1 MTHARSGGRAAALQA
16 GLGAAVLAL
25 AVWALAADVEGWN
38 VVYYVPAWYGYLL
51 ILDAITHMLGG
62 ASLVRERPRELL
74 AMMFWSVPFWFL
86 FELFNLVLSNWYY
99 VYLLRT
105 EWLQFVFTWLAFAT
119 VFPACFFHAHLAR
132 TFGWFERRRWRPLH
146 VGRGVEIAIGVVGLL
161 SIVAPLVWPRRAFWL
176 VWGASLWLPEL
187 ANRRLGAPS
196 LLRDLE
202 RGRPARL
209 LQLLTGGM
217 IAGFVWELFFNDTAT
232 TEIYT
237 VPGLEDWKLFEMPLL
252 GFLGFP
258 VLALGAYSFYS
269 LIGRTLRG
277 GRYWDEPRR
286 STVGGTSLWLPAA
299 AMAVALCGVA
309 FVNAVDY
316 TARSRR
322 PLLVE
327 MDGLSATDRDK
338 LRRARVG
345 TPERLQRAAFEEGV
359 PSLAARTGVD
369 LDALRRAATH
379 ATLTLHKGMGAPA
392 AGLLIDA
399 RVPGVEG
406 LVGTEPDELLRRLR
420 ESAARRDLDPPRPAE
435 VRVWIR
441 AASANGEP
449 RR

>member
-1 MTHARSGGRAAALQA
+1 V
-16 GLGAAVLAL
+16 LGAAVVAL
-25 AVWALAADVEGWN
+25 AVWALATDVEGWN
-38 VVYYVPAWYGYLL
+38 VVYYVPSWYGYLL
-51 ILDAITHMLGG
+51 ILDAVTHLLGG

-86 FELFNLVLSNWYY
+86 FELFNLVLRNWYY

-105 EWLQFVFTWLAFAT
+105 EWLQFFFTWLAFAT

-132 TFGWFERRRWRPLH
+132 TLRWFERRRFRPLR
-146 VGRGVEIAIGVVGLL
+146 VGRGVEIAIGVIGIL
-161 SIVAPLVWPRRAFWL
+161 SIVAPLVWPRKTFWL
-176 VWGASLWLPEL
+176 VWGAPLWLSEL

-217 IAGFVWELFFNDTAT
+217 MAGFVWELFNYRARSKW
-232 TEIYT
+232 IYT

-258 VLALGAYSFYS
+258 VLALAAYSLYS

-277 GRYWDEPRR
+277 GRYWDEPRP
-286 STVGGTSLWLPAA
+286 STAGRATLWLPAA
-299 AMAVALCGVA
+299 AMAVALCSVA
-309 FVNAVDY
+309 FVAAVDH

-322 PLLVE
+322 PLLTE
-327 MDGLSATDRDK
+327 IDGLSEIDRDK

-345 TPERLQRAAFEEGV
+345 SPERLQRAAFEEGV
-359 PSLAARTGVD
+359 PSLASRTGVD
-369 LDALRRAATH
+369 LDTLRGAVRH
-379 ATLTLHKGMGAPA
+379 ATLALHKGMGAPA
-392 AGLLIDA
+392 ARLLIYA
-399 RVPGVEG
+399 GVAGVDE
-406 LVGTEPDELLRRLR
+406 LAISEPDELLGRLR
-420 ESAARRDLDPPRPAE
+420 ESAAAHDLDPPRPAE

-441 AASANGEP
+441 AASANGKP